1 MMKRLLLGM
10 LFVCLFYLP
19 ASAETYEFQQQTVSD
34 TDTLYEQLYDEIGLQ
49 ELMDDVPQQA
59 KQLLD
64 KAQVQPQDPAS
75 LSDLF
80 SVQGLQELGSYLLDQ
95 ILSPLR
101 YAAVLLTVILLC
113 AVLYSMRP
121 ESGAGGNVLFS
132 LQTAAVLVCMLTI
145 CAPVLQLIADTT
157 DAIQS
162 SGIFLASF
170 VPVFTAVLIAAMR
183 TGTAAAVQPLLFFAS
198 QAVAQL
204 GQHVITPLASAY
216 LALGAAGGVSG
227 GIQLKGLTD
236 LVKKAATWLLTG
248 GMTVYL
254 AILSVQTAIT
264 GSADTAATKTAK
276 FLVGSFVPVVGTS
289 VSEALNTMQS
299 CVMLVKSSVGI
310 YGIIVLLIL
319 LLPPLLE
326 LVFWK
331 LALLLCSGISQMFS
345 LDSVKTMLEIVS
357 GALSL
362 LLSVLIVIGMMTV
375 ISITVLLIGSGA
387 V

>member
-1 MMKRLLLGM
+1 
-10 LFVCLFYLP
+10 
-19 ASAETYEFQQQTVSD
+19 
-34 TDTLYEQLYDEIGLQ
+34 
-49 ELMDDVPQQA
+49 MDNVPQQA
-59 KQLLD
+59 KQLLNS
-64 KAQVQPQDPAS
+64 AQVQPQDPAS

-80 SVQGLQELGSYLLDQ
+80 SAQGLQKLGGYLLDQ

-145 CAPVLQLIADTT
+145 CAPVLQLIADVT

-198 QAVAQL
+198 QAVARL
-204 GQHVITPLASAY
+204 GQHVVTPLASAY

-236 LVKKAATWLLTG
+236 LVKKAATLAVDRRYDGISCDFVCADGDHRQRGYSRDQNRQVFGRQLCAG
-248 GMTVYL
+248 GGHFGFRGAEYD
-254 AILSVQTAIT
+254 AILRDAGKIF
-264 GSADTAATKTAK
+264 GGDLWDYCIADPAAAAAAGAGV
-276 FLVGSFVPVVGTS
+276 L
-289 VSEALNTMQS
+289 EAGAAALQRDQS
-299 CVMLVKSSVGI
+299 N
-310 YGIIVLLIL
+310 
-319 LLPPLLE
+319 
-326 LVFWK
+326 VFP
-331 LALLLCSGISQMFS
+331 G
-345 LDSVKTMLEIVS
+345 
-357 GALSL
+357 
-362 LLSVLIVIGMMTV
+362 
-375 ISITVLLIGSGA
+375 
-387 V
+387 